1 MALKNILLTKADFDA
16 LPWRNV
22 ITGCI
27 EKECEAYCSKFYAK
41 AKEAEEAKNEK
52 VQEIYTLLG
61 ATCSFHFKPENKDEP
76 FGPRLVMNTGR
87 SAIVDDISDEHI
99 QVLHELLPHVEDPEM
114 RARIADV
121 IWLRKRDY
129 KAAEVAIEAYL
140 ESATTLENPE
150 SWGAGFKRINRA
162 FRLAVHLGK
171 KTGHWKNVIS
181 HIESILDKYD
191 GNDPLYLSS
200 LLMELLLELRQGDPQ
215 KYSALSEKIA
225 MQAEEEVNYDRA
237 KTYWV
242 VKARWDALAGNAGNK
257 ENENKAKIRVAE
269 TYVKSAEQA
278 NSSMVASTWIGKAIE
293 EYRRIGGQKARI
305 DELLKKMI
313 EIQKGVSSEMK
324 VISHEIDISE
334 MVEKYRKHIS
344 GRKLHDAL
352 FEFCLLAGSPKVE
365 GLRKR
370 VDELVKNYPL
380 QYLINKDIVNEN
392 GKVIGKRPSM
402 MSDDPEEVERAKRAE
417 MYSQAQFERNLI
429 VQGIIE
435 SVRHQIN
442 IEHRVQVR
450 DFIPIVQSNPFVPQG
465 RELIFAKG
473 LHAGLIGEYLDA
485 THLLMPQVE
494 NSIRHI
500 LEQKGVTVSKLND
513 EGIQDE
519 KSLNELLYCDEFEE
533 IFGQDLSFDLRG
545 LLVERTG
552 ANLRNRVAH
561 GLISSDGFYS
571 IEAPYFWWLTLRLCC
586 LPIIVHM
593 RENQQ
598 KQSLETNKGECQ

>member
-1 MALKNILLTKADFDA
+1 MALKNIPITKADFDA
-16 LPWRNV
+16 LPWHDV
-22 ITGCI
+22 INECS
-27 EKECEAYCSKFYAK
+27 EKECEAYYSKFYAK

-61 ATCSFHFKPENKDEP
+61 TICFFHFKPENKDEP
-76 FGPRLVMNTGR
+76 FAPMLVMNTGR
-87 SAIVDDISDEHI
+87 SAIVDDISDDHI
-99 QVLHELLPHVEDPEM
+99 QVLLELLPHVEDPEM

-129 KAAEVAIEAYL
+129 KAAEVAIESYL
-140 ESATTLENPE
+140 ESATTLENPD
-150 SWGAGFKRINRA
+150 SWVAGFERIHRA
-162 FRLAVHLGK
+162 FRLSVHLGK
-171 KTGHWKNVIS
+171 GTDHWQKVVS
-181 HIESILDKYD
+181 HIERVLDKYD
-191 GNDPLYLSS
+191 GKDPLYLSAR
-200 LLMELLLELRQGDPQ
+200 LMELLLELRQGDPP
-215 KYSALSEKIA
+215 KYGTLSEKIA
-225 MQAEEEVNYDRA
+225 TQAEKEGNYDRA
-237 KTYWV
+237 KTYWE
-242 VKARWDALAGNAGNK
+242 VKARWDALAGNK
-257 ENENKAKIRVAE
+257 ENETKAKICVAE
-269 TYVKSAEQA
+269 TYVKNAEQA
-278 NSSMVASTWIGKAIE
+278 NSSMVASTWIEKAIE

-305 DELLKKMI
+305 DELHKKMI
-313 EIQKGVSSEMK
+313 EIQKGVSDEMK
-324 VISHEIDISE
+324 VISQEIDISE
-334 MVEKYRKHIS
+334 AVEKYRSHIS

-352 FEFCLLAGSPKVE
+352 FEFCLMAAPPNVE

-370 VDELVKNYPL
+370 VDDLVKNHPL
-380 QYLINKDIVNEN
+380 QYLINKDIVNEK

-429 VQGIIE
+429 VQGLIE
-435 SVRHQIN
+435 PVRLQIN
-442 IEHRVQVR
+442 LEHRVQVR
-450 DFIPIVQSNPFVPQG
+450 DFISIVQSSPFVPQG

-473 LHAGLIGEYLDA
+473 LHAGFIGEYLDA
-485 THLLMPQVE
+485 IHLLMPQVE

-519 KSLNELLYCDEFEE
+519 KSLNELLYCDEVEE

-552 ANLRNRVAH
+552 ANLRNEVAH

-571 IEAPYFWWLTLRLCC
+571 IEVPYFWWLILRICC
-586 LPIIVHM
+586 LPIILHM

-598 KQSLETNKGECQ
+598 KQSLETSEGEGQ